1 MTSDVSAVDVGAG
14 EVDVEVTEI
23 LHTDKSASASNIA
36 EPLDDAPF
44 ELVAC
49 PTCGQNMQQF
59 PRKKQIDHYRRCV
72 VSAFNQTSQEMA
84 PFLASTSQ
92 SVHSPVPPPSFSS
105 VGEWLQ
111 HLDLQQYQRLFLSA
125 GQTMHSIH
133 SLTEAQ
139 LVALGVP
146 TVGARRRML
155 NSIDLLKRHLP
166 AAAEELPPQPKKRNK
181 SSAPKPAPTTAAS
194 APSAA
199 PSGSNAAPSSALHHV
214 ESLPQL
220 RSIARITEK
229 AAVQSAAAMQAA
241 TLPSAPAPCVPFLA
255 DSSIADSVPLFPGS
269 IMRRVHPA
277 ALFLLFRM

>member
-1 MTSDVSAVDVGAG
+1 
-14 EVDVEVTEI
+14 
-23 LHTDKSASASNIA
+23 
-36 EPLDDAPF
+36 
-44 ELVAC
+44 
-49 PTCGQNMQQF
+49 
-59 PRKKQIDHYRRCV
+59 
-72 VSAFNQTSQEMA
+72 
-84 PFLASTSQ
+84 
-92 SVHSPVPPPSFSS
+92 

-125 GQTMHSIH
+125 GQTMHSIQ

-194 APSAA
+194 APSAV
-199 PSGSNAAPSSALHHV
+199 SSISNAAPSPALHHV

-229 AAVQSAAAMQAA
+229 AAVQSAAAMQAV

-269 IMRRVHPA
+269 IMRRVYPA